1 MKDKLTALFNTMKQI
16 ETKGDSTV
24 IMADC
29 LREIVSIINSIPEGQ
44 EASDDN

>member
-16 ETKGDSTV
+16 ETKGDSTI

-29 LREIVSIINSIPEGQ
+29 LRELVRIINDIPEETES
-44 EASDDN
+44 EA